1 MHVVLMF
8 GTWFFCSSC
17 TRTTRKQKKKTR
29 QGQSDHRIDFGTV
42 MGKNVAWIY
51 NIRYKKF
58 ATYTHI
64 TRYFLC
70 FAKRSEKNLKKSK
83 PTCQIIQETTP
94 FTDQRTFHPLP
105 PKHLSPPTHR
115 PQLGAVLPLCY
126 Y

>member
-1 MHVVLMF
+1 MFNVNFIKNFTKQQMHL
-8 GTWFFCSSC
+8 SKNISII
-17 TRTTRKQKKKTR
+17 KK
-29 QGQSDHRIDFGTV
+29 
-42 MGKNVAWIY
+42 Y
-51 NIRYKKF
+51 
-58 ATYTHI
+58 
-64 TRYFLC
+64 
-70 FAKRSEKNLKKSK
+70 LKKSE